1 MEEQEQL
8 VEHCQK
14 SLRLQGHLYE
24 TAAEEGLVVLIVV
37 LAGFEN
43 RMSKAVVDVDV
54 DWVHVHTYNGLHQ
67 VLAQQLH
74 YQTNHKLVAA
84 RVAVAVAVG
93 DDAVAVVAAT
103 TNIHVPATVAAA
115 VAVAGGSVAIL
126 PFYAD

>member
-14 SLRLQGHLYE
+14 SLHLLGHLYE